1 MLTAIVGHT
10 GLRKIRDF
18 DGMAVGIGEVLWCS
32 YDEEGLNL
40 SARDVAG
47 IVDVR
52 LGISPV
58 LAR

>member
-1 MLTAIVGHT
+1 
-10 GLRKIRDF
+10 
-18 DGMAVGIGEVLWCS
+18 MAVGIGEVLWCS
-32 YDEEGLNL
+32 HDEGGLNL